1 MLLVSRRELLGRTVL
16 GVQILLL
23 AACGGDDDN
32 EEAEAPRAAPTAP
45 QASVPKL
52 ASEPVTLRLAS
63 VQDQFAG
70 VVDRSIVQWNE
81 GGVPGAPE
89 DALLERMGGPSPS
102 VAPSRN
108 ILVIVES
115 AQAATRTFLTEQES
129 AGTPPDLFLFNRFFD
144 IPWVFRSGLVQ
155 PLDRYLQQ
163 DQTEPLENFLPS
175 ALELVRYQSQTMALP
190 VALDVGVARYNPK
203 QFTDAGIPLPDEGW
217 TREDF
222 VAAAQRLTEDKNSDG
237 EVDAWGFR
245 PVDSFANWLPFVLQ
259 ELGEDVIN
267 LDTGAVRF
275 TDPAALRGLQF
286 WEELGRVHK
295 VMPHGA
301 SVTADQ
307 FSADFTALLSGILFW
322 AFLSPTYNLPGQQA
336 PLPTAPQD
344 VTPLMLSGALA
355 IPSVA
360 TDADLSYEALRPLAL
375 NLGEH
380 LLVPPVIAGQEFIEN
395 PSSEYLEL
403 ALPEY
408 ERQLVL
414 HLLDAAR
421 PSLLATSFI
430 MTNQLFQSMV
440 LPLARGEM
448 DVGQA
453 AQEAQNWLQSYLNE

>member
-23 AACGGDDDN
+23 AACGGDDDDN

-52 ASEPVTLRLAS
+52 AREPVTLRLAS
-63 VQDQFAG
+63 VQDQFAS
-70 VVDRSIVQWNE
+70 VVERSIEQWNE
-81 GGVPGAPE
+81 GGIPGAPE
-89 DALLERMGGPSPS
+89 DVLLERAAGLR

-108 ILVIVES
+108 TLMFVES

-129 AGTPPDLFLFNRFFD
+129 AGTPPGLFLFNRFFD
-144 IPWVFRSGLVQ
+144 FPWVFRSGLVQ

-163 DQTEPLENFLPS
+163 DQTEPLGSFLPS
-175 ALELVRYQSQTMALP
+175 AMELVRYQSQTMALP
-190 VALDVGVARYNPK
+190 VALDVGVARYNPR

-217 TREDF
+217 TREGF

-245 PVDSFANWLPFVLQ
+245 PVDLFANWLPFVLQ

-301 SVTADQ
+301 TVTADQ
-307 FSADFTALLSGILFW
+307 FGANFTSLLSGILFW

-336 PLPTAPQD
+336 PLPTAPQNI
-344 VTPLMLSGALA
+344 TPLMLSGALA

-380 LLVPPVIAGQEFIEN
+380 LLVPPVIAGQQFIEKPTN
-395 PSSEYLEL
+395 DYLEL
-403 ALPEY
+403 MLPEQ
-408 ERQLVL
+408 ERELVL
-414 HLLDAAR
+414 RLLETAR
-421 PSLLATSFI
+421 PSPLATSFI

>member
-1 MLLVSRRELLGRTVL
+1 MFLVTRRELLGRTVV

-32 EEAEAPRAAPTAP
+32 EEVEAPRAAPTAP

-52 ASEPVTLRLAS
+52 AREPVTLRLAS

-70 VVDRSIVQWNE
+70 VVERSIKLWNE

-89 DALLERMGGPSPS
+89 GTLLERVGGPR

-108 ILVIVES
+108 TLVFVEH
-115 AQAATRTFLTEQES
+115 AQEATRIFLTEQES

-144 IPWVFRSGLVQ
+144 FPWVFRSGLVQ

-175 ALELVRYQSQTMALP
+175 ALDLVRYQSQTMALP
-190 VALDVGVARYNPK
+190 VALDVGVARYNPR

-245 PVDSFANWLPFVLQ
+245 PVDLFANWLPFVLQ

-267 LDTGAVRF
+267 LDTGAVRL

-286 WEELGRVHK
+286 WEELGRLHK

-307 FSADFTALLSGILFW
+307 FGANFTSLLSGILFW
-322 AFLSPTYNLPGQQA
+322 DFLPPSHNLPGQQA
-336 PLPTAPQD
+336 PLPTGPRD
-344 VTPLMLSGALA
+344 VTTLTLSGALT

-360 TDADLSYEALRPLAL
+360 SDTDLSYGALRPLAL
-375 NLGEH
+375 NLGER
-380 LLVPPVIAGQEFIEN
+380 LLLPPVTAGQEFIEN
-395 PSSEYLEL
+395 PSSDNLEL
-403 ALPEY
+403 ALPEH

-414 HLLDAAR
+414 HLLDTAR

-448 DVGQA
+448 DVGLA
-453 AQEAQNWLQSYLNE
+453 AQEAQKWLQSYLSE

>member
-1 MLLVSRRELLGRTVL
+1 MFPVSRRELLGRTVL

-23 AACGGDDDN
+23 AACGGDDDDN

-70 VVDRSIVQWNE
+70 VVERSIKLWNE

-89 DALLERMGGPSPS
+89 GTMLERVGGPR
-102 VAPSRN
+102 VAPSGN
-108 ILVIVES
+108 TLMFVER
-115 AQAATRTFLTEQES
+115 AQAGTRTFLTEQES

-144 IPWVFRSGLVQ
+144 FPWVFRSGLVQ

-190 VALDVGVARYNPK
+190 VALEVGVARYNPT

-222 VAAAQRLTEDKNSDG
+222 VGAAQRLTQDTDNDG
-237 EVDAWGFR
+237 NVDAWGFR
-245 PVDSFANWLPFVLQ
+245 PIGLFANWLPFVLQ

-301 SVTADQ
+301 TVTADQ
-307 FSADFTALLSGILFW
+307 FGANFTSLLSGILFW

-336 PLPTAPQD
+336 PLPTAPQNI
-344 VTPLMLSGALA
+344 TPLMLSGALA

-380 LLVPPVIAGQEFIEN
+380 LLVPPVIAGQQFIEKPTN
-395 PSSEYLEL
+395 DYLEL
-403 ALPEY
+403 MLPEQ
-408 ERQLVL
+408 ERGLVL
-414 HLLDAAR
+414 HLLETAR
-421 PSLLATSFI
+421 PSPLATSFI